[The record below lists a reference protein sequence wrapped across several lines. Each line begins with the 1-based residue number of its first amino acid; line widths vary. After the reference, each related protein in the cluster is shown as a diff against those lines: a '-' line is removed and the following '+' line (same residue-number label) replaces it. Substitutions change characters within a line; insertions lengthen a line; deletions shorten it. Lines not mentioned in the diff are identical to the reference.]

1 MILVGRY
8 VSPFVRRVGVVLQ
21 TLGIAYEHKSLSTA
35 KDVEAI
41 KTYNPIAKVP
51 VLVLDNGEH
60 LVESSAII
68 DTLLEMTPGQILLPA
83 SGAERRH
90 ILQHCA
96 LMTSGLDKAIQILY
110 EPLKR
115 PAEKVHQPFIDGL
128 GAQVRASLVMLE
140 ELAAKNTFPGGD
152 KARLDCLT
160 VAVGWFFLNK
170 MIPKVAV
177 AAADFPNLV
186 ALSARCEALPAFKA
200 CQLEA

>member
-21 TLGIAYEHKSLSTA
+21 TLGMPYEHKSLSTA
-35 KDVEAI
+35 KEVEAI
-41 KTYNPIAKVP
+41 KAFNPIAKVP

-68 DTLLEMTPGQILLPA
+68 DSLLEMSPDQKLLPTR
-83 SGAERRH
+83 GDERRH
-90 ILQHCA
+90 ILQHCG
-96 LMTSGLDKAIQILY
+96 LMTSGLDKAIQIVY

-115 PAEKVHQPFIDGL
+115 PPEKVHQPFIDGL
-128 GAQVRASLVMLE
+128 SAQVRASLVILE

-170 MIPKVAV
+170 ILPKVAV
-177 AAADFPNLV
+177 AADFPHLV
-186 ALSARCEALPAFKA
+186 ALSARCESLPAFKA
-200 CQLEA
+200 CQLET

>member
-21 TLGIAYEHKSLSTA
+21 TLGIPYEHKSLSTA

-41 KTYNPIAKVP
+41 KTFNPIAKVP

-68 DTLLEMTPGQILLPA
+68 DTLLEMSPGQTLLPA
-83 SGAERRH
+83 SGADRRH

-128 GAQVRASLVMLE
+128 SAQVHASLVMLE
-140 ELAAKNTFPGGD
+140 ALAAKNTFPGGD

-160 VAVGWFFLNK
+160 VSVGWFFLNK

-177 AAADFPNLV
+177 AADFPHLV
-186 ALSARCEALPAFKA
+186 ALTARCEALPAFKA